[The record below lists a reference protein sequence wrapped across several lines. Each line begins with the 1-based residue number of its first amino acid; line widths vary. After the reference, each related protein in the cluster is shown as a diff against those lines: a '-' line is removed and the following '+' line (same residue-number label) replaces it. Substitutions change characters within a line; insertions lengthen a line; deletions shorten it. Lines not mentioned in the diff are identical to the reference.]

1 MPSELVELQITAREI
16 ERHSG
21 QEVSEIFVGSAF
33 GGLYRPSIFRNR
45 QKLLTFGLLE
55 FALSAMFF
63 IFCLP
68 LGLAFMRGQ
77 TSPWLFLIVTG
88 TATVGIVLLRHL
100 YRLNL
105 GQRFAPLMVL
115 LDEID
120 QFNDMIQAVTVLD
133 RLGTVQ
139 PSAPQLADRSGVVE
153 VLQLTRENL
162 LAGLVTEKILRDNRG
177 LILRRQE
184 LIANIEQNLATL
196 GRMARQN
203 SADEYSNI
211 LNESLQIGL
220 RVREEMVKLSGPQE

>member
-33 GGLYRPSIFRNR
+33 AGLYRPSVFRNR

-55 FALSAMFF
+55 LALTALFF

-68 LGLAFMRGQ
+68 LGLAFMRGH
-77 TSPWLFLIVTG
+77 TSPWLFMIATG
-88 TATVGIVLLRHL
+88 TATGGIVSLRHL
-100 YRLNL
+100 YRLKL
-105 GQRFAPLMVL
+105 GHRFGPLMVL

-120 QFNDMIQAVTVLD
+120 QFNDMIQAVAVLE
-133 RLGTVQ
+133 RLGTIQ
-139 PSAPQLADRSGVVE
+139 PGAPQLVDRSGVVE

-162 LAGLVTEKILRDNRG
+162 VAGLVTEKILRDNRG
-177 LILRRQE
+177 LMLRRQE

-196 GRMARQN
+196 GKMARQS

-220 RVREEMVKLSGPQE
+220 RVREEMVKLSGQQK